1 MLIFF
6 IIIFVVIGV
15 VAHVVLPRM
24 IVVTGD
30 PATAAFT
37 RAKGINDLEAFGL
50 KISKEIQVESV
61 DSLQLTAW
69 LFNTPKD
76 SANGTIILL
85 HGIRSSKEY
94 FLPDVHRFLEW
105 GYNVVLMDNRSHGA
119 SQGLYCTFGAKEKE
133 DVKRL
138 VDELTK
144 EDLQQNI
151 GVWGQ
156 SLGGAIA
163 LQALAYDDRLKF
175 GIIESTFSNFREIA
189 QHYIQKAIPIFP
201 RFFKNYLINRAG
213 KLADFDPDSVLPS
226 EAAKSIKVP
235 VLMVHGEVDK
245 NIPPFHGKRIFENL
259 GSSQKQFHEA
269 KGAAHA
275 NVWITGSDAYFNVVE
290 DFLAGS
296 NPTE

>member
-1 MLIFF
+1 MA
-6 IIIFVVIGV
+6 IGV

-30 PATAAFT
+30 PATTAFT
-37 RAKGINDLEAFGL
+37 KAKGINELGSFGL
-50 KISKEIQVESV
+50 KVSKEIQVESS

-69 LFNTPKD
+69 LFNTTND
-76 SANGTIILL
+76 TAQGTIILL

-94 FLPDVHRFLEW
+94 FLPEVPRFLEW

-119 SQGLYCTFGAKEKE
+119 SQGLYCTFGFKEKE

-138 VDELTK
+138 VDILLKDGST
-144 EDLQQNI
+144 QNI

-163 LQALAYDDRLKF
+163 LQALAYDNRLRF

-189 QHYIQKAIPIFP
+189 QHYIQRAIPIFP
-201 RFFKNYLINRAG
+201 KFFKNYLINRAG
-213 KLADFDPDSVLPS
+213 KLADFNPDVVLPA
-226 EAAKSIKVP
+226 EAAKKIKSP
-235 VLMVHGEVDK
+235 VLMVHGDVDQ
-245 NIPPFHGKRIFENL
+245 NIPPFHGQRIFENL
-259 GSSQKQFHEA
+259 GSSNKQFHEV

-275 NVWITGSDAYFNVVE
+275 NVWVTGGDVYFEVVE
-290 DFLAGS
+290 RFLDS
-296 NPTE
+296 THQ